1 MPQFDPGQVKTAVA
15 PITVKPAGLNCET
28 ELYLVSDSTKV
39 ATAGIK
45 SFIST
50 GAKQDISFPLTMP
63 APGTYP
69 VYLDVA
75 AQGMLIGAYKATE
88 DVIIVGVPGVE
99 IVKGYIRMEYPS
111 VSEAYSGW
119 IGFSPAGQELNL
131 ALFGGRVQAGVLLRN
146 PTQYPLKY
154 TCTLYNYHWVEL
166 PPPEYQAYVTDYLT
180 LPSVEPVKFTGPA
193 GQGNPPTG
201 LPYSGYQYECDMF
214 LPPGG
219 ELPPGKTGF
228 VYTAL
233 YSQSRRWNYVYIE
246 IKGNGYALGK
256 TLLFSGWYSY

>member
-1 MPQFDPGQVKTAVA
+1 MPKFAPGDLKTAVA
-15 PITVKPAGLNCET
+15 PITVRPAGLDCET
-28 ELYLVSDSTKV
+28 ELYLVSNGAKA
-39 ATAGIK
+39 ATAGVK

-50 GAKQDISFPLTMP
+50 GAKQDIAFPITMP

-75 AQGMLIGAYKATE
+75 AQGMLIGAYKAIE
-88 DVIIVGVPGVE
+88 DVIIAGVLGVE
-99 IVKGYIRMEYPS
+99 IVRAYIRMQYPS

-119 IGFSPAGQELNL
+119 ISLTPGGELNL
-131 ALFGGRVQAGVLLRN
+131 ALFGGMVQAGVLLRN
-146 PTQYPLKY
+146 PTQSPLRY
-154 TCTLYNYHWVEL
+154 TCTIYNYHWIE
-166 PPPEYQAYVTDYLT
+166 PNNYTTDYLT
-180 LPSVEPVKFTGPA
+180 LPSVEPVKFTGAP

-228 VYTAL
+228 VYTSL
-233 YSQSRRWNYVYIE
+233 YPQSRRWNNVYIE
-246 IKGNGYALGK
+246 IKSNGYDLGRS
-256 TLLFSGWYSY
+256 LLYSGWYSY

>member
-1 MPQFDPGQVKTAVA
+1 MPQFAPGQVKTAVA

-28 ELYLVSDSTKV
+28 ELYLVSNGTKV

-45 SFIST
+45 PFIST
-50 GAKQDISFPLTMP
+50 GAKQGIAFPITMP
-63 APGTYP
+63 APGIYP

-88 DVIIVGVPGVE
+88 DVIIAGVPGVE
-99 IVKGYIRMEYPS
+99 IPKAYIRMEYPS

-119 IGFSPAGQELNL
+119 IGFSPVGQELNL
-131 ALFGGRVQAGVLLRN
+131 ALFGGRIQAGVLLRN
-146 PTQYPLKY
+146 PTQSPLRY
-154 TCTLYNYHWVEL
+154 NTTIYNYHWIE
-166 PPPEYQAYVTDYLT
+166 PNNYTTDYLT

-228 VYTAL
+228 VYTSL
-233 YSQSRRWNYVYIE
+233 YPQSRRWNNVYIE
-246 IKGNGYALGK
+246 IKSNGYDLGR

>member
-1 MPQFDPGQVKTAVA
+1 MPQFAPGELKTAVA

-28 ELYLVSDSTKV
+28 ELYLVSNSTKV

-45 SFIST
+45 SFVST
-50 GAKQDISFPLTMP
+50 GARQDISFPLTMP
-63 APGTYP
+63 APGAYP

-99 IVKGYIRMEYPS
+99 IPKAYIRMEYPS

-119 IGFSPAGQELNL
+119 IGFSPVGQELNL
-131 ALFGGRVQAGVLLRN
+131 ALFGGRVQAGVMLRN
-146 PTQYPLKY
+146 PTQSPLRY
-154 TCTLYNYHWVEL
+154 TCTMYNYHWIE
-166 PPPEYQAYVTDYLT
+166 PNNYATDYLT

-233 YSQSRRWNYVYIE
+233 FSQSRRWNNVYIQ
-246 IKGNGYALGK
+246 ITCNGYDLGRV
-256 TLLFSGWYSY
+256 LLYSGWYSY